1 MKKGRKKQRDFLYD
15 DLIDLSTDEIYAIHG
30 EIKDKIAAKV
40 KEHDK
45 IQQER
50 NELVEFNEDV
60 RSILMSPRSPEIN
73 ELISRLNIARIN
85 RENAE
90 KRRNELDLRVPPSPN
105 DIIESLKQRHKLL
118 WGANLNRL
126 QENPTLDEEI
136 DLFESYFEYQAMYE
150 VAIQS
155 DEQQKIWIQSINEKN
170 SVMKELRI
178 HDLKDIDN
186 QKISQL
192 KDKYPNKVIGWKSVE
207 ESSKRIMELEQRSQ
221 SWRNERRSLVMEMM
235 RIESFLS
242 IEGKKTK
249 KKNLKIKSGEVLE
262 KAETGESLTL
272 DDLSALIST
281 GDIGKIT
288 KNKQNKTGRE
298 TKNGNKKSKRRRSKT
313 KRGNTR
319 SKNRTREEDGN
330 D

>member
-1 MKKGRKKQRDFLYD
+1 MKKGRRKQRDFLYD
-15 DLIDLSTDEIYAIHG
+15 DLIDLSTDEIYAIHA
-30 EIKDKIAAKV
+30 EIKNKIAAKV

-50 NELVEFNEDV
+50 QELVEFNEEV

-73 ELISRLNIARIN
+73 DLISRLNIARIN
-85 RENAE
+85 RQNAE
-90 KRRNELDLRVPPSPN
+90 KLRNELDSRVPPSPN

-118 WGANLNRL
+118 WTISNRI

-136 DLFESYFEYQAMYE
+136 ELFESYFEYQAMYE
-150 VAIQS
+150 VAIES
-155 DEQQKIWIQSINEKN
+155 DKQQKIWTQSINEKN

-178 HDLKDIDN
+178 HDLNDIDN
-186 QKISQL
+186 KKINQL
-192 KDKYPNKVIGWKSVE
+192 RDKYPKKVIGWKGVE
-207 ESSKRIMELEQRSQ
+207 ESSKQIIELDEWSQ
-221 SWRNERRSLVMEMM
+221 SWKIERRSLVMEIM
-235 RIESFLS
+235 RLESFLS
-242 IEGKKTK
+242 IEGRKAK

-288 KNKQNKTGRE
+288 TNKQNKTAQE
-298 TKNGNKKSKRRRSKT
+298 TKNRNKKSKKRRSKT
-313 KRGNTR
+313 KRGHTR
-319 SKNRTREEDGN
+319 SKNRTLEEDGN
-330 D
+330 E

>member
-1 MKKGRKKQRDFLYD
+1 MKTGRRKERDFLYD
-15 DLIDLSTDEIYAIHG
+15 DLIDLSTDEIYAIHA
-30 EIKDKIAAKV
+30 EIKEKIAAKV

-50 NELVEFNEDV
+50 KELEDFIKEV

-73 ELISRLNIARIN
+73 DLISRLNIARIN

-90 KRRNELDLRVPPSPN
+90 KLRNELDTRVPPSPS

-118 WGANLNRL
+118 WTISNRI

-136 DLFESYFEYQAMYE
+136 ELFESYFEYQAMYE

-155 DEQQKIWIQSINEKN
+155 DEQQKIWTQSINEKN
-170 SVMKELRI
+170 SVMKELRK
-178 HDLKDIDN
+178 HDLKNIDN
-186 QKISQL
+186 QKINQL
-192 KDKYPNKVIGWKSVE
+192 RDKYPHKVIGWKSVE
-207 ESSKRIMELEQRSQ
+207 ESSKQIIVLDNWSQR
-221 SWRNERRSLVMEMM
+221 WKVERRSLVMEIM
-235 RIESFLS
+235 RLESFLS
-242 IEGKKTK
+242 IEGRKEK

-288 KNKQNKTGRE
+288 KKKQNNTNRE
-298 TKNGNKKSKRRRSKT
+298 KRNKKSKKRRSKT
-313 KRGNTR
+313 KRGHTR
-319 SKNRTREEDGN
+319 SKK
-330 D
+330 